1 MFDAVIAAG
10 VLPAIPAL
18 GWYLLGKTLGRE
30 LGSLS
35 RLALMC
41 AVGLVPWSILFLITA
56 LLGIYSTFWLGVL
69 AWLITAGVLIAL
81 WRSRRIVFTA
91 LSKFDL
97 LLAVMLS
104 LAAYLYIAFAGDSIL
119 GGRDQG
125 VYTNQAISLA
135 KHGQLDRPF
144 PGGIETRETVQS
156 FAHTYG
162 VGEFYLPGLYN
173 TYPNI
178 TVQFS
183 AVFPLWLAQAYS
195 TAGHRGI
202 FVLNGLLALLCL
214 AVFYA
219 LCSLVVRN
227 PYALGATVLM
237 AFLPSQI
244 WIARVTLSEPF
255 AQLFVLSGL
264 ALFAL
269 SLKRENGQMAIW
281 AGGLLGLTSLVRL
294 DGFLLLPLL
303 GLAQLIFRF
312 SETYSTSVQRIWR
325 NMYYSFIP
333 IVLAAVAY
341 YWYSVNWYFIDNQ
354 SYLLPIAVAT
364 AIVFSLHV
372 LNVGKAIKFVM
383 PIQPLFFW
391 GVACGMVLL
400 FIYAYWIRP
409 NVDPYALI
417 TRPGSVLLGTRD
429 YREDSLVNMAE
440 YVSFP
445 VLVFSVAGLILA
457 LRKLPKEFWLLMVV
471 GLGYALLYFWK
482 PHVAPDHFWA
492 IRRYVPVVIPAIVFF
507 AVFAFA
513 SLNDRLQGIL
523 GQLATIGAV
532 LFLIVFLFRA
542 DKHHI
547 FIAENRGSY
556 GQIARLAQEI
566 PSNALVLTPL
576 PHIATPLL
584 MAFDKWVVPIDY
596 TDSKKNTAMLAW
608 LEQHAGSEQPVYLLD
623 QNAWGHPGLE
633 YSLMGEYVM
642 ERTFLAP
649 TTKPPVKNLQHV
661 VEPVYLYKIMGVSS
675 EPQAQLFGFRPVWG
689 RPESGFY
696 NPEVGFDGAFRW
708 AGKQADIQV
717 RVPESGHAAY
727 IEFGLTA
734 VVPTQLVLRLDKVIL
749 FEGEVKPGWW
759 QKKILLPEQLAEKE
773 AVLTIKSS
781 TFIPKQRGMGED
793 NRELGVALR
802 YVRFTSEEQ
811 ASSGEPLKF
820 TGQVSHIKKF
830 CPEYLPVLSE
840 NSKVDL
846 CLAVKNI
853 GNAAWPAIR
862 ELSGPKGG
870 VNIGIAW
877 YNKGEVGR
885 RIGESRATLPF
896 TLYPG
901 EEFLT
906 KATLNPIGYNGK
918 RLPAGEYEVH
928 IGMVQE
934 GVSWFHQHGD
944 PVIKFFVIVK

>member
-18 GWYLLGKTLGRE
+18 GWYLLGKTLGHE

-56 LLGIYSTFWLGVL
+56 LLGIYSAFWLGVL
-69 AWLITAGVLIAL
+69 AWLIAAGVLIAL
-81 WRSRRIVFTA
+81 RRSRRTVFKA
-91 LSKFDL
+91 LSKFDW
-97 LLAVMLS
+97 LLAVILS

-125 VYTNQAISLA
+125 VYANQAISLA
-135 KHGQLDRPF
+135 RHGQLDRPF
-144 PGGIETRETVQS
+144 PGGKETRETVQS

-202 FVLNGLLALLCL
+202 FALNGLLALLSL

-219 LCSLVVRN
+219 LCSLAVRN
-227 PYALGATVLM
+227 SYALGATVLM

-244 WIARVTLSEPF
+244 WIARVTLSEPL
-255 AQLFVLSGL
+255 AQLLVLSGL

-269 SLKRENGQMAIW
+269 SLKRENDQMAIW

-303 GLAQLIFRF
+303 GFAQLIFRF
-312 SETYSTSVQRIWR
+312 SETYSAPEQRVWR
-325 NMYYSFIP
+325 NMYYAFIS
-333 IVLAAVAY
+333 IALAAIAY
-341 YWYSVNWYFIDNQ
+341 YLYSVNWYFIDNQ

-372 LNVGKAIKFVM
+372 LNVEKTIKFVIPFR
-383 PIQPLFFW
+383 PIFFW

-400 FIYAYWIRP
+400 FIYAYWMRP
-409 NVDPYALI
+409 NLDPYALI

-457 LRKLPKEFWLLMVV
+457 LRKLPKELWPLTVV

-513 SLNDRLQGIL
+513 LFNKRLEGL
-523 GQLATIGAV
+523 LAQLATIGAV
-532 LFLIVFLFRA
+532 LFLVVFLFRL

-547 FIAENRGSY
+547 FVAENRGSY

-566 PSNALVLTPL
+566 PANAVVLTPL

-596 TDSKKNTAMLAW
+596 ADSKKSAAMLAW
-608 LEQHAGSEQPVYLLD
+608 LEQHTGTEKPVYLLD
-623 QNAWGHPGLE
+623 QNAWGHQGLDH
-633 YSLMGEYVM
+633 SLVGEHVI

-661 VEPVYLYKIMGVSS
+661 TEPVYLYKVMGVSS

-689 RPESGFY
+689 RPENGFY
-696 NPEVGFDGAFRW
+696 NPEVGLDGAFRW
-708 AGKQADIQV
+708 TRKQADMQV
-717 RVPESGHAAY
+717 RVPESDQAPY

-734 VVPTQLVLRLDKVIL
+734 VVPTQLVLRLGKILL
-749 FEGEVKPGWW
+749 FEGEIKPGWW
-759 QKKILLPEQLAEKE
+759 QKKFLLPKQLVGKE
-773 AVLTIKSS
+773 AVLAIESS
-781 TFIPKQRGMGED
+781 TFVPKQRGMGED

-802 YVRFTSEEQ
+802 YVRFPSEEQ
-811 ASSGEPLKF
+811 ALSGEPLKF
-820 TGQVSHIKKF
+820 TGQVSHIKQF
-830 CPEYLPVLSE
+830 CPRHLPVLSE
-840 NSKVDL
+840 NRKVDL

-862 ELSGPKGG
+862 ELGSPKGG

-877 YNKGEVGR
+877 HNKGEVGK
-885 RIGESRATLPF
+885 RIGENRATLPF

-901 EEFLT
+901 DEFLT

-944 PVIKFFVIVK
+944 PMIKFSVVVK